1 MYDTISTAVEQLG
14 LSEYLEKDIAKE
26 LDDQGKDKNI
36 IKQAKSKNNQIHE
49 EIIGIIPAFLT
60 IETLKTEYGKETEDM
75 TQWIRKLKSIKANTM
90 EKNPKVNR
98 KIKKIFQNM
107 D

>member
-36 IKQAKSKNNQIHE
+36 IKQAKSKNNQVRLL
-49 EIIGIIPAFLT
+49 IINSVT
-60 IETLKTEYGKETEDM
+60 
-75 TQWIRKLKSIKANTM
+75 
-90 EKNPKVNR
+90 
-98 KIKKIFQNM
+98 
-107 D
+107 